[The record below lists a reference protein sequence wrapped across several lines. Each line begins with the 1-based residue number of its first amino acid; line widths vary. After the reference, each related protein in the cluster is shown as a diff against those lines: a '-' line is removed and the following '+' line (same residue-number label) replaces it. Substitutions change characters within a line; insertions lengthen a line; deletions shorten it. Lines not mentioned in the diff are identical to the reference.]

1 MRLYRLPKHTGL
13 DDLTLTQAYVPKCG
27 RGQVLVR
34 MHAASL
40 NFRDLSVATGKYM
53 MSALPPNLVPL
64 SDGAGEVVEIGDG
77 VTRVKPGDLVAGS
90 FFQSWMGGELEPQ
103 HAQTALGGAIDGV
116 LAEYAVFDEQGLVHI
131 PEHLSYVQSAT
142 LPCAAVT
149 AWNALYGLHPVQV
162 GQTVLILGTGGVSIF
177 GLQFAHAAG
186 ARVIATS
193 SSDAKLERAKA
204 MGASDVINYK
214 ANVEWQDAVRE
225 LSDGRGAD
233 HVVEVGGPGTLGRS
247 LRAARNGGVV
257 TLIGVLTKGQIDP
270 LTIFA
275 SGAIVRPI
283 YVGSRQMFEAMNR
296 AIALHHL
303 EPVIDRV
310 FSFEEARDAYEYLK
324 GATTSV
330 RSSFKSADG
339 RRILAQPP
347 HPLLGSSTS
356 LSGLNLRLLRGKN
369 LLKNLRV
376 WPEKMFRGAGDIRCG

>member
-1 MRLYRLPKHTGL
+1 MRLYRLPRQTGFG
-13 DDLTLTQAYVPKCG
+13 DLTLTEADVPGYG

-40 NFRDLSVATGKYM
+40 NFRDLAVATGKYM

-77 VTRVKPGDLVAGS
+77 VTRVKPGDRVAGI
-90 FFQSWMGGELEPQ
+90 FMQGWMGGELEPQ

-116 LAEYAVFDEQGLVHI
+116 LAEYVVFDEQGLVHI
-131 PEHLSYVQSAT
+131 PEHLSYEQAAT

-149 AWNALYGLHPVQV
+149 AWNALYGLHPLQP

-177 GLQFAHAAG
+177 GLQFAHTAG
-186 ARVIATS
+186 ARVIVTS
-193 SSDAKLERAKA
+193 SSDAKLARARA
-204 MGASDVINYK
+204 MGASDVINYQ
-214 ANVEWQDAVRE
+214 ANVEWQDAVRD
-225 LSDGRGAD
+225 LTGGRGVD

-257 TLIGVLTKGQIDP
+257 TLIGVLTRGQIDP

-296 AIALHHL
+296 AISLNHL

-310 FSFEEARDAYEYLK
+310 YAWKKAQQAYHYLK
-324 GATTSV
+324 GATHV
-330 RSSFKSADG
+330 
-339 RRILAQPP
+339 
-347 HPLLGSSTS
+347 
-356 LSGLNLRLLRGKN
+356 GK
-369 LLKNLRV
+369 V
-376 WPEKMFRGAGDIRCG
+376 VIQIG